1 MSKPLPA
8 DKYDQ
13 DTLMEYKEWKDAGYC
28 VMKGM
33 KSRCRDAAGACLFSA
48 DQVTEL
54 KPRTKYSMTNTALE
68 QRMSEQADSQN
79 SSNSGDIH
87 VTALNAARAGRA
99 LDAHLESVLFKHHPM
114 AYLDDE
120 NEGPHF

>member
-1 MSKPLPA
+1 MSEPLPA
-8 DKYDQ
+8 DKYDP

-68 QRMSEQADSQN
+68 QRMSEQAYSQN
-79 SSNSGDIH
+79 INNFDDIEVEHYNS
-87 VTALNAARAGRA
+87 
-99 LDAHLESVLFKHHPM
+99 
-114 AYLDDE
+114 
-120 NEGPHF
+120 